1 MRRPLACLALLAAA
15 VGVPAG
21 RAAAQET
28 EPDQIFPKSGPAVEC
43 QIDEITFR
51 EVRYRYLKAPGV
63 QKMAL
68 NKVERW
74 EYGDRPKFFADAE
87 DKMKDGDLA
96 TAEALFAKAA
106 NAGSTSERKW
116 MRPDSLFHRAECL
129 RLMGRIGDAA
139 DAYKTLLKEYPEWW
153 AFPRANIGLGRC
165 YLVQAQYD
173 KALTCFDAVAG
184 NAEFTERDRMDAES
198 GKARVL
204 EARGKYQEA
213 RDAYEALERKAESRE
228 AETAAMAKVRK
239 WLCAVQLANAAK
251 SGDAFEDARRSLQG
265 IVEDTKL
272 AEQRS
277 VLAAAWVGIGECYYY
292 RPKPDKKEALLAF
305 LRVPVIYDDQLDE
318 MPKALFHAAAA
329 YAQIADGEG
338 SPEAVKEAKKRA
350 GSLWTTL
357 TKDFGG
363 SFWAK
368 KQKPF

>member
-1 MRRPLACLALLAAA
+1 MRRPLACLVLGAAA
-15 VGVPAG
+15 LAVPVG
-21 RAAAQET
+21 RAAAQEA
-28 EPDQIFPKSGPAVEC
+28 EPDQIFPKSGQAIEC

-51 EVRYRYLKAPGV
+51 EVRYRFLKAPGT
-63 QKMAL
+63 QKLAL
-68 NKVERW
+68 NKVDRW

-87 DKMKDGDLA
+87 DKMKDGDLQ

-106 NAGSTSERKW
+106 NAGSSSDRKW

-129 RLMGRIGDAA
+129 RQMGRIGDAA

-173 KALTCFDAVAG
+173 KAQDCFSAVAG

-204 EARGKYQEA
+204 EARSKFQEA
-213 RDAYEALERKAESRE
+213 RDAYEALERKAEGRE
-228 AETAAMAKVRK
+228 PETAAMAKARK
-239 WLCAVQLANAAK
+239 WLCAVQLASTAK
-251 SGDAFEDARRSLQG
+251 SADAFEDARRSLQG
-265 IVEDTKL
+265 MVDDPKM
-272 AEQRS
+272 ADQRG

-305 LRVPVIYDDQLDE
+305 LRVPVIYNDQLDE
-318 MPKALFHAAAA
+318 MPKALFHASAA

-350 GSLWTTL
+350 GTLWGRLTT
-357 TKDFGG
+357 DFGG

-368 KQKPF
+368 KQKPW